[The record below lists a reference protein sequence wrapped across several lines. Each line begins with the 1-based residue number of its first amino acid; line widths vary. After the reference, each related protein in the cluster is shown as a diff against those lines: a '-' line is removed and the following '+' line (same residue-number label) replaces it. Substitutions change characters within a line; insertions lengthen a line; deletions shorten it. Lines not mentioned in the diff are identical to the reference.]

1 MFESFFYKVGRYVK
15 KNKKKVLVFWII
27 LFLLMA
33 YPATLIFSDTS
44 YNLTNSL
51 VTKNSQSSKAND
63 ILSAQFNGSSSD
75 PSIIIVS
82 NNTPIDNLTISR
94 DMMAFQHS
102 MDSYLK
108 SINVGYN
115 STTSIFTVENK
126 TLMSYSNSTYKL
138 ETGTRFMIEYT
149 LSNLSKNNN
158 VTMAAENITQTS
170 PYNSTF
176 KDLLF
181 ELNFTTPNE
190 IYGFVDKIYHNM
202 ASFQSKPYM
211 ESYVVSLVNSS
222 QIYLI
227 NNAKPLAN
235 PLIQINSP
243 YYSNYLYSL
252 YNNSGK
258 NYNAFVSNIINNTTY
273 NKFPVLPSSYASS
286 SLMNQK
292 NSTLIMIFSYKTNI
306 TAAQQSH
313 INSIEKTYSSKISS
327 SSFYLA
333 GSTVANNQL
342 ASESLH
348 GMVVALIIGIIVSII
363 IVGLFFR
370 SPVTAFLPFMI
381 FVFSAVISAGINGL
395 LYKYIFHTSISF
407 ITPTLLLIL
416 ILGIASD
423 YSVYILSRFRSEL
436 RAKNKDAIPESAK
449 WAGHAVFTSGTT
461 VALSYIILWISN
473 IPIFSDAGLTNAIAA
488 VVTIIIANTLLI
500 AILAQ
505 WGKKTYWPA
514 KIKENQKLPFENS
527 MEKVAHFTLNNRKK
541 IIVIFVIV
549 ALGALFLYSTTPTN
563 MDVFELIP
571 ASSGV
576 QATSV
581 INSSLGYDLFDP
593 AYVMVNFTSPIM
605 TVNNTTGA
613 ITFNSTEY
621 NQTLAMEDKLAA
633 SPYVHSISGP
643 GYPYEK
649 KVNYTDLVSSLVYSS
664 QYLNQTATYIGHNH
678 KSVEI
683 VVYLSNVAWS
693 NPSTNYVNKMPS
705 IVNGSGNYTAYVG
718 GTTEYLNNAYSFT
731 SHSFNNMVPLLG
743 ITIFIILLIQLA
755 SALTPVRLILMVMA
769 AVMLA
774 LSLTYIIFYYL
785 LHLPVIIFLPLFVFI
800 TLLAVGLDYDIFM
813 ITKVQENI
821 SKGMNTAEA
830 VKDSI
835 VENGGVIITLG
846 LLLFATFGA
855 LYFSGLGIIEEIGV
869 GLALGVLID
878 TFVSWMFFVPAI
890 MTVMD
895 KYNWWP
901 SRIGKDLPKEK

>member
-273 NKFPVLPSSYASS
+273 NKFPVLPSSYSSS
-286 SLMNQK
+286 SLINPK

-473 IPIFSDAGLTNAIAA
+473 IPIFSMQGQT
-488 VVTIIIANTLLI
+488 
-500 AILAQ
+500 
-505 WGKKTYWPA
+505 G
-514 KIKENQKLPFENS
+514 
-527 MEKVAHFTLNNRKK
+527 H
-541 IIVIFVIV
+541 
-549 ALGALFLYSTTPTN
+549 
-563 MDVFELIP
+563 IP
-571 ASSGV
+571 
-576 QATSV
+576 
-581 INSSLGYDLFDP
+581 
-593 AYVMVNFTSPIM
+593 
-605 TVNNTTGA
+605 
-613 ITFNSTEY
+613 
-621 NQTLAMEDKLAA
+621 
-633 SPYVHSISGP
+633 
-643 GYPYEK
+643 
-649 KVNYTDLVSSLVYSS
+649 
-664 QYLNQTATYIGHNH
+664 
-678 KSVEI
+678 
-683 VVYLSNVAWS
+683 
-693 NPSTNYVNKMPS
+693 
-705 IVNGSGNYTAYVG
+705 GNC
-718 GTTEYLNNAYSFT
+718 
-731 SHSFNNMVPLLG
+731 
-743 ITIFIILLIQLA
+743 
-755 SALTPVRLILMVMA
+755 
-769 AVMLA
+769 
-774 LSLTYIIFYYL
+774 
-785 LHLPVIIFLPLFVFI
+785 
-800 TLLAVGLDYDIFM
+800 
-813 ITKVQENI
+813 
-821 SKGMNTAEA
+821 
-830 VKDSI
+830 
-835 VENGGVIITLG
+835 
-846 LLLFATFGA
+846 
-855 LYFSGLGIIEEIGV
+855 
-869 GLALGVLID
+869 
-878 TFVSWMFFVPAI
+878 
-890 MTVMD
+890 
-895 KYNWWP
+895 
-901 SRIGKDLPKEK
+901 